1 MVIKL
6 NLDRLDHESDV
17 PDGDRNADPDG
28 RSLYG
33 SIGGQVAVGRYILH
47 IGASCGG
54 VVEQTSTERSHI
66 HPRARPILVSPG
78 VARGL
83 LDRHDELTE
92 ALSAV
97 DVGLSI
103 GVSGDPGV
111 GKTAFL
117 RQLAH
122 HSGAAAFVDGVVYL
136 VARHHSSADLRQ
148 LIFEAFY
155 ESSDVFKPTETQIRR
170 ALQETQAL
178 ILLDDVD
185 LPQEELDHVLDVA
198 PRSAFAIVTRE
209 PRQGSGVRAVV
220 IRGLPGGDAALL
232 LEREVGRTLNV
243 SERSAAAALC
253 ASLEG
258 QPLRIRQ
265 VAAIVRDQGV
275 AIEQLARDLAPEHL
289 LTEVMASLDEKQ
301 RRVLLAMA
309 ALPTVPLQLHHVSG
323 LAEVTDL
330 EPSMAMLAHRG
341 LVARS
346 DARFRLVHGV
356 SDRLRQTE
364 DLNPWVNRAI
374 TYFTAWAERHRRNE
388 KTLLEEY
395 EALLR
400 VQYHAAEMRR
410 CGEVLRLGQ
419 LLECALVVGAR
430 WGAWAIVLE
439 RCLAAAKAIGD
450 RSAEAW
456 ALHETGTRALCL
468 GEPATAR
475 TLLTQALRLRET
487 MDDDDATAASRRNLS
502 FVLPPVT
509 VPPVRVAPVTVP
521 PVSVDV
527 REEAAPAPEVR
538 FEIDSLPIRE
548 QTQRAPAV
556 VVKKTSLALPVTA
569 LVFVIIGGFAYWAAH
584 GGWSWSSLKLANI
597 GLEPPGEIAE
607 TEVAIATPPQTVRPA
622 SRPRVLRFSAFPD
635 QITPGES
642 LGLCYEVANG
652 TRARIDPDIGEV
664 RGLQSDCVQTRPSET
679 TTYTLTAES
688 ETGDRA
694 RQTVLVRVGTED
706 LPSRAAIAERAN
718 ILIFS
723 PRPGSIVTG
732 RATALCYALS
742 GALHARVDPGVGE
755 VNPASSLTC
764 VRVRPPRTT
773 TYQLT
778 AYGRDGFAVRQQL
791 VLVVR

>member
-6 NLDRLDHESDV
+6 NLERLDHGSDV
-17 PDGDRNADPDG
+17 PDSDSSVASPGP
-28 RSLYG
+28 SLYG

-54 VVEQTSTERSHI
+54 VIEQAAAERSHI
-66 HPRARPILVSPG
+66 HPRPRPILVSSG
-78 VARGL
+78 MARGL
-83 LDRHDELTE
+83 LDRREELAA

-103 GVSGDPGV
+103 AVSGDPGV

-122 HSGAAAFVDGVVYL
+122 HAGAAAFVDGVVYL
-136 VARHHSSADLRQ
+136 TTRHQSSADVRQ

-155 ESSDVFKPTETQIRR
+155 ESSDVCKPTEPEIRH

-178 ILLDDVD
+178 ILLDDVELAGD
-185 LPQEELDHVLDVA
+185 ELDQVLNLA

-209 PRQGSGVRAVV
+209 SRPGSEVRAVALH
-220 IRGLPGGDAALL
+220 GLSINDAALFF
-232 LEREVGRTLNV
+232 EREVGRTLNG

-253 ASLEG
+253 ASFEG
-258 QPLRIRQ
+258 HPLRIRQ
-265 VAAIVRDQGV
+265 VAAVARDQHV
-275 AIEQLARDLAPEHL
+275 PIEDLARDLAPEHL

-309 ALPTVPLQLHHVSG
+309 ALPHVPLQLHHVSG

-330 EPSMAMLAHRG
+330 EPSMAMLAQRG
-341 LVARS
+341 LVGRS
-346 DARFRLVHGV
+346 DSRYRLVRGV

-374 TYFTAWAERHRRNE
+374 TYFTAWAERYRRNPS
-388 KTLLEEY
+388 TLLEDS

-400 VQYHAAEMRR
+400 VQQHAAEMRR
-410 CGEVLRLGQ
+410 WGEVLRLGQ

-430 WGAWAIVLE
+430 WGAWAITLE
-439 RCLAAAKAIGD
+439 RCLAAAKAMKD
-450 RSAEAW
+450 RAAEAW
-456 ALHETGTRALCL
+456 ALHESGTRALCL
-468 GEPATAR
+468 GEAVKAR
-475 TLLTQALRLRET
+475 TLLSQALSLRET
-487 MDDDDATAASRRNLS
+487 LDDDDATAASRRNLS
-502 FVLPPVT
+502 FILPPV
-509 VPPVRVAPVTVP
+509 PV
-521 PVSVDV
+521 D
-527 REEAAPAPEVR
+527 APERPATPSAVR
-538 FEIDSLPIRE
+538 PALDSLPIRE
-548 QTQRAPAV
+548 V
-556 VVKKTSLALPVTA
+556 SALPVGIAVRKRSRFVPVAA
-569 LVFVIIGGFAYWAAH
+569 LVFLILGGFAYWSAQ
-584 GGWSWSSLKLANI
+584 SDLSLRSLKLANV
-597 GLEPPGEIAE
+597 GLIPQRQVAE
-607 TEVAIATPPQTVRPA
+607 TEVAIATEPQPA
-622 SRPRVLRFSAFPD
+622 SRGSRPKVLRFSAFPD
-635 QITPGES
+635 EIAPGES

-652 TRARIDPDIGEV
+652 TRARIDPDIGEIES
-664 RGLQSDCVQTRPSET
+664 LQSDCVQTRPLQT

-688 ETGDRA
+688 QTGERV
-694 RQTVLVRVGTED
+694 RQTVLVRVGTGD
-706 LPSRAAIAERAN
+706 LPSPVSATERAN

-742 GALHARVDPGVGE
+742 GALHARVDPGIGQVT
-755 VNPASSLTC
+755 PASALTC
-764 VRVRPPRTT
+764 VRVAPARTT

-778 AYGRDGFAVRQQL
+778 AYGRDGFAVKQQL